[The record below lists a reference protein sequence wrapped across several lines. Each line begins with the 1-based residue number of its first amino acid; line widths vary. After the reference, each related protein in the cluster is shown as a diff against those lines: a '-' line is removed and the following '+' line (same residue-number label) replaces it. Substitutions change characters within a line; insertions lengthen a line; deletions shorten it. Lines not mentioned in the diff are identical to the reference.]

1 MQEPKRH
8 FTMLTFRS
16 IVNYTSHR
24 IILTGKS
31 SKKKK
36 TRTRIPQFR
45 TQIKHVSS
53 ETKVY

>member
-36 TRTRIPQFR
+36 KLEHEFR
-45 TQIKHVSS
+45 NS
-53 ETKVY
+53 ELKSNM